1 MSDTSDRIL
10 GEPNLG
16 SMFANIFS
24 FLSRPLSRDIEAA
37 DVVVMGVPYDL
48 ATSGRSGARLGPTG
62 IRQASINLSWEEK
75 RWPWRFDVFERLKV
89 IDYGDV
95 CFDTGDSEGMIAS
108 LQSHADQVIGA
119 GKTLISLGGDHFI
132 ALPLLRSHEKKYGK
146 LSLIHFDAH
155 TDTEASDVKYNHGS
169 MFYHAVKEQIVDPT
183 GSIQIGIRT
192 EYEQASHPFEVLDA
206 GFVSEAS
213 TAEIVQA
220 IKKRLNGGPAYIS
233 FDIDCL
239 DPAYAPGTGTPV
251 AGGMTTV
258 QILNIL
264 RGLVGENIVGMDL
277 VEVAPAY
284 DHADITSLAAA
295 TIVLEVLYVLAAT
308 TDDCSGILP

>member
-1 MSDTSDRIL
+1 MSDTPQRIL
-10 GEPNLG
+10 GEPNYG

-37 DVVVMGVPYDL
+37 DVVIMGVPYDL
-48 ATSGRSGARLGPTG
+48 ATSGRSGTRFGPSG
-62 IRQASINLSWEEK
+62 IRQASINLSWEEE
-75 RWPWRFDVFERLKV
+75 RWPWRFNVFERLRV

-95 CFDTGDSEGMIAS
+95 CFDTGASESMIAS
-108 LQSHADQVIGA
+108 LQSHAERVIDG
-119 GKTLISLGGDHFI
+119 GKTLISLGGDHFV
-132 ALPLLRSHEKKYGK
+132 ALPLLRSHKKKHGR

-155 TDTEASDVKYNHGS
+155 TDTEASDLKYNHGS
-169 MFYHAVKEQIVDPT
+169 MFYHAVKEGIIDPKR
-183 GSIQIGIRT
+183 SIQIGIRT
-192 EYEQASHPFEVLDA
+192 EYDQESHPFEVLDA
-206 GFVSEAS
+206 NYVSDAR
-213 TAEIVQA
+213 IDDILQA
-220 IKKRLNGGPAYIS
+220 IRNRVKGGPAYIS

-258 QILNIL
+258 QILKIL
-264 RGLVGENIVGMDL
+264 RGLVGEHIVGMDL

-308 TDDCSGILP
+308 AGN